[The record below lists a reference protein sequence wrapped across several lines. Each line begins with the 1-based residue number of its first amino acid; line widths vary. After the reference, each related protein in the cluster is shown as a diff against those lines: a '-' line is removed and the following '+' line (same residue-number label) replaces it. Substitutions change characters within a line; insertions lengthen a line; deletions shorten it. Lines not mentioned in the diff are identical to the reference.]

1 MAATCWQSKQ
11 LSLIPFA
18 ISWVDSGGLEGVLWV
33 QSNKN
38 IIQLVKQDASIKHIC
53 GPFTKSAYLI
63 TNIVSCR
70 SVVQQGVQYL
80 GLPGGPSKVGSIA
93 NTVSIKV

>member
-1 MAATCWQSKQ
+1 MVATCWQSKQ

-33 QSNKN
+33 RFNKN
-38 IIQLVKQDASIKHIC
+38 IIQLVVQDVSIKHTC

-63 TNIVSCR
+63 TYIDGSCPVDRINDSLVSPVNR
-70 SVVQQGVQYL
+70 PVQSIGFSVMFI
-80 GLPGGPSKVGSIA
+80 SM
-93 NTVSIKV
+93 